1 MYITELA
8 KDSGASVDQ
17 IRYLEKKGF
26 VESTWIKLRKRKVRF
41 YSKEE
46 ATKVRLII
54 KYLDQG
60 FRYDVAN
67 EKATKDI
74 QNPQLELV
82 GDEDK

>member
-8 KDSGASVDQ
+8 KDTGTSVDQ

-26 VESTWIKLRKRKVRF
+26 VESTWMKLRKRKVRF
-41 YSKEE
+41 YSEEE

-60 FRYDVAN
+60 FRYNVAY
-67 EKATKDI
+67 EKATEEIK
-74 QNPQLELV
+74 NPQLI
-82 GDEDK
+82 

>member
-8 KDSGASVDQ
+8 KDTGASVDQ

-26 VESTWIKLRKRKVRF
+26 VESTWMKLRKRKVRY
-41 YSKEE
+41 YSEEE

-60 FRYDVAN
+60 FRYDVAY
-67 EKATKDI
+67 EKAIEEI
-74 QNPQLELV
+74 QSPQLI
-82 GDEDK
+82 

>member
-8 KDSGASVDQ
+8 KNIGASVDQ

-26 VESTWIKLRKRKVRF
+26 VESTWVKLRKRKVRF
-41 YSKEE
+41 YSEGE

-60 FRYDVAN
+60 FRYDVAYG
-67 EKATKDI
+67 KAVEEI
-74 QNPQLELV
+74 QSPQLI
-82 GDEDK
+82 